1 MVERIIIPLIKKSRK
16 TPVESFSV
24 AKPMFYEEQED
35 VFKGSMAFAEASWR
49 HSTEPWLWLPKA
61 VAALGQSMCE
71 LPGFVNKKVLVF
83 KEIPETLIYCLGII
97 VFSKV
102 Q

>member
-16 TPVESFSV
+16 TPVESLSV

-49 HSTEPWLWLPKA
+49 HSTKPWLWLPKGVTA
-61 VAALGQSMCE
+61 FGQSMCE
-71 LPGFVNKKVLVF
+71 FPGFVNQKSASF
-83 KEIPETLIYCLGII
+83 
-97 VFSKV
+97 
-102 Q
+102 